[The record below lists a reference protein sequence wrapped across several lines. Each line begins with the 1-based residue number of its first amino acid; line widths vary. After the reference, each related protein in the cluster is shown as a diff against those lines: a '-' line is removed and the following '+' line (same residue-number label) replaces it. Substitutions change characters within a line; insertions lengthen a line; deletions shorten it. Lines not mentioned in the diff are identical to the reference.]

1 VRHTYEVQSAFAWV
15 IWIVCG
21 LGIVIAVVVV
31 IGTGKTW
38 DDYGKGHLVMDGDRA
53 VGPKQVT
60 AVSTA
65 ERDEEIRQL
74 LEARNLRRAR
84 RGEPPLD
91 IEQELRR
98 LVAPLV
104 DDELR
109 GEIREM
115 VLARNY
121 RRLRQGKEPLDVQAE
136 IERQIADLS
145 QT

>member
-91 IEQELRR
+91 
-98 LVAPLV
+98 V